1 MQVKYEMNGVDYGTQ
16 QCIKGLCSILQRICM
31 NYFLHIGYIMFH
43 MDIYMYIYI
52 VLKIYVDVAG
62 RNKIYVH

>member
-16 QCIKGLCSILQRICM
+16 QWIKGLSSILQRICM
-31 NYFLHIGYIMFH
+31 NYFLYIGYIMFH

-62 RNKIYVH
+62 RNKMYVH